1 VATDPS
7 ADPGGQDRRG
17 GRHDAALSFPFGIG
31 TKAANRPNLF
41 QCAVCLISQPRFLHF
56 TVNHYTLIHEASR
69 LVIVS
74 VLNECE
80 SADFNFLLGT
90 TGLTRGN
97 LSTHM
102 AKLVA
107 AGYVE
112 ETKQF
117 VNRKQLTQYKL
128 SPAGRDAYKKYR
140 ADWINLTNGSG
151 RRGEVTP
158 AQSPGPSPANSPPS
172 MRFKGSGN

>member
-1 VATDPS
+1 MSP
-7 ADPGGQDRRG
+7 RRPTSSDG
-17 GRHDAALSFPFGIG
+17 PLNP
-31 TKAANRPNLF
+31 
-41 QCAVCLISQPRFLHF
+41 
-56 TVNHYTLIHEASR
+56 LIHEASR
-69 LVIVS
+69 LVIVA

-112 ETKQF
+112 ESKQF
-117 VNRKQLTQYKL
+117 VNRKQLTQYRL
-128 SPAGRDAYKKYR
+128 TQAGRDAYTNYR
-140 ADWINLTNGSG
+140 DDWINLTNGSG
-151 RRGEVTP
+151 HRGDATP
-158 AQSPGPSPANSPPS
+158 DRSPGSSPSTLSPE
-172 MRFKGSGN
+172 RGVGAEARDQG

>member
-1 VATDPS
+1 MSPAHPS
-7 ADPGGQDRRG
+7 APAPFDP
-17 GRHDAALSFPFGIG
+17 
-31 TKAANRPNLF
+31 
-41 QCAVCLISQPRFLHF
+41 
-56 TVNHYTLIHEASR
+56 LIHEASR

-102 AKLVA
+102 AKLVL
-107 AGYVE
+107 AGYVD

-117 VNRKQLTQYKL
+117 VNRKQLTQYRL
-128 SPAGRDAYKKYR
+128 TPAGRAAYTKYR
-140 ADWINLTNGSG
+140 ADWTALTSG
-151 RRGEVTP
+151 KGKAHQQPRIREESAVDE
-158 AQSPGPSPANSPPS
+158 PG
-172 MRFKGSGN
+172 

>member
-1 VATDPS
+1 MSPRRPTNSDRPLDP
-7 ADPGGQDRRG
+7 
-17 GRHDAALSFPFGIG
+17 
-31 TKAANRPNLF
+31 
-41 QCAVCLISQPRFLHF
+41 
-56 TVNHYTLIHEASR
+56 LIHEASR

-74 VLNECE
+74 VLSECE

-117 VNRKQLTQYKL
+117 VNRKQLTQYRL
-128 SPAGRDAYKKYR
+128 RTVGRDAYTKYR
-140 ADWINLTNGSG
+140 ADWINLTNGAG
-151 RRGEVTP
+151 RREEATP
-158 AQSPGPSPANSPPS
+158 NRALE
-172 MRFKGSGN
+172 

>member
-1 VATDPS
+1 MTTTNAKGADGPLDP
-7 ADPGGQDRRG
+7 
-17 GRHDAALSFPFGIG
+17 
-31 TKAANRPNLF
+31 
-41 QCAVCLISQPRFLHF
+41 
-56 TVNHYTLIHEASR
+56 LIHEASR
-69 LVIVS
+69 LILVA

-102 AKLVA
+102 ARLVS

-117 VNRKQLTQYKL
+117 VNRKALTQYRL
-128 SPAGRDAYKKYR
+128 GQTGRDAYAKYR
-140 ADWINLTNGSG
+140 ADWIRLTNGSG
-151 RRGEVTP
+151 ALTKGP
-158 AQSPGPSPANSPPS
+158 QSPHDLKKGKDRPSKTPGVNPDE
-172 MRFKGSGN
+172 NT

>member
-1 VATDPS
+1 MSPRRATSSEGPLDP
-7 ADPGGQDRRG
+7 
-17 GRHDAALSFPFGIG
+17 
-31 TKAANRPNLF
+31 
-41 QCAVCLISQPRFLHF
+41 
-56 TVNHYTLIHEASR
+56 LIHEASR

-117 VNRKQLTQYKL
+117 VNRKQLTQYRL
-128 SPAGRDAYKKYR
+128 SPAGRAAYRKYR
-140 ADWINLTNGSG
+140 ADWNQLTNGS
-151 RRGEVTP
+151 RR
-158 AQSPGPSPANSPPS
+158 
-172 MRFKGSGN
+172 

>member
-1 VATDPS
+1 MSPRRSTSFDGPLDP
-7 ADPGGQDRRG
+7 
-17 GRHDAALSFPFGIG
+17 
-31 TKAANRPNLF
+31 
-41 QCAVCLISQPRFLHF
+41 
-56 TVNHYTLIHEASR
+56 LIHEASR

-107 AGYVE
+107 AGYVK

-117 VNRKQLTQYKL
+117 VNRKQLTQYRL
-128 SPAGRDAYKKYR
+128 SPPGRDAYTKYR
-140 ADWINLTNGSG
+140 ADWISLTNGSG
-151 RRGEVTP
+151 RRGEATLK
-158 AQSPGPSPANSPPS
+158 PSRSRS
-172 MRFKGSGN
+172 

>member
-1 VATDPS
+1 MSRRRPTSSGGPLDP
-7 ADPGGQDRRG
+7 
-17 GRHDAALSFPFGIG
+17 
-31 TKAANRPNLF
+31 
-41 QCAVCLISQPRFLHF
+41 
-56 TVNHYTLIHEASR
+56 LIHEASR

-158 AQSPGPSPANSPPS
+158 RPP

>member
-1 VATDPS
+1 MSP
-7 ADPGGQDRRG
+7 RRPTN
-17 GRHDAALSFPFGIG
+17 AA
-31 TKAANRPNLF
+31 RPLD
-41 QCAVCLISQPRFLHF
+41 H
-56 TVNHYTLIHEASR
+56 LIHEASR
-69 LVIVS
+69 LLIVS

-112 ETKQF
+112 ETKQI
-117 VNRKQLTQYKL
+117 VNRKQLTQYRL
-128 SPAGRDAYKKYR
+128 STGGRKAYKNYR

-151 RRGEVTP
+151 G
-158 AQSPGPSPANSPPS
+158 
-172 MRFKGSGN
+172 